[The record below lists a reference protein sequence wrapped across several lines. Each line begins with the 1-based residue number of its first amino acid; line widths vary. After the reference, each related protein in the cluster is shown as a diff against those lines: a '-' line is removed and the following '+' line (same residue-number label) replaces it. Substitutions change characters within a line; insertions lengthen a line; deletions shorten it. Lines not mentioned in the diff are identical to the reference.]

1 MAAGGGQIVTA
12 PVSLPVR
19 AAAHMSVESLADEV
33 ALQPPGGR
41 LHVLWRQPLMWAGM
55 IALACLVAGWVALAL
70 ARQPRQTYGLIVLD
84 DGIDE
89 ET

>member
-1 MAAGGGQIVTA
+1 MTRRLFRETYGIELDRHVFHCWSAQG
-12 PVSLPVR
+12 
-19 AAAHMSVESLADEV
+19 

-41 LHVLWRQPLMWAGM
+41 LHVVWRQPLMWAGM